1 MSILRRNT
9 DYALR
14 AMVNLAG
21 HYGGDVVATRQLST
35 EEDISYQYAAKI
47 MQLLHAAGLVKS
59 TMGPHGG
66 FSLARPP
73 EKVSLLDIIKAVQ
86 GSVSLNDCFLDV
98 DACPRRP
105 TCVISAKIA
114 GLQEY
119 IERSLA
125 GITLAEFATDSMP
138 EQVKPGKE
146 TK

>member
-21 HYGGDVVATRQLST
+21 HYGGDAVATRQLST
-35 EEDISYQYAAKI
+35 EEDISYQYTAKI
-47 MQLLHAAGLVKS
+47 MQLLHGAGLVKS

-66 FSLARPP
+66 FSLSRAP
-73 EKVSLLDIIKAVQ
+73 EEVSLLDIIKAVQ

-98 DACPRRP
+98 DACPRRA
-105 TCVISAKIA
+105 TCAISAKIA

-119 IERSLA
+119 IERFLA
-125 GITLAEFATDSMP
+125 GITLQDLANGSMH
-138 EQVKPGKE
+138 EGIKV
-146 TK
+146 

>member
-14 AMVNLAG
+14 AMVNLTG

-66 FSLARPP
+66 FSLARAP
-73 EKVSLLDIIKAVQ
+73 EEVSLLDIIKAVQ
-86 GSVSLNDCFLDV
+86 GGVSLNDCFLDA
-98 DACPRRP
+98 DACPRRARC
-105 TCVISAKIA
+105 TISAKIA

-119 IERSLA
+119 IEKFMA
-125 GITLAEFATDSMP
+125 DITLQEFTEGSMIDAI
-138 EQVKPGKE
+138 KK
-146 TK
+146 

>member
-21 HYGGDVVATRQLST
+21 HYGGDVVATRQLSA

-59 TMGPHGG
+59 TMGSHGG

-73 EKVSLLDIIKAVQ
+73 QEVSLLDIIKAVQ
-86 GSVSLNDCFLDV
+86 GAVSLNDCFLDA
-98 DACPRRP
+98 DACPRRS

-119 IERSLA
+119 IEKSLA
-125 GITLAEFATDSMP
+125 GITLAEFATDSMSEHVNAP
-138 EQVKPGKE
+138 KE
-146 TK
+146 K

>member
-21 HYGGDVVATRQLST
+21 HYGGGVVSTRQLST

-47 MQLLHAAGLVKS
+47 MQLLHAGGLVKS
-59 TMGPHGG
+59 TMGSHGG

-86 GSVSLNDCFLDV
+86 GAISLNDCFLEV
-98 DACPRRP
+98 DACPRRS
-105 TCVISAKIA
+105 TCAISAKIA

-119 IERSLA
+119 IEKSLA
-125 GITLAEFATDSMP
+125 GITLAEFATDSMT
-138 EQVKPGKE
+138 EQVKTGKE
-146 TK
+146 N

>member
-9 DYALR
+9 DYAFR

-35 EEDISYQYAAKI
+35 EEDISYQYTAKI
-47 MQLLHAAGLVKS
+47 MQLLHGAGLVKS

-73 EKVSLLDIIKAVQ
+73 EDVSLLDIIKAVQ
-86 GSVSLNDCFLDV
+86 GGVSLNNCFLEV
-98 DACPRRP
+98 DACPRRS

-119 IERSLA
+119 IEKSLA
-125 GITLAEFATDSMP
+125 GITLAEFATDSLP
-138 EQVKPGKE
+138 EPAKATKE
-146 TK
+146 T

>member
-14 AMVNLAG
+14 AMVNLAS

-47 MQLLHAAGLVKS
+47 MQLLHGAGLVKS

-66 FSLARPP
+66 FSLARAP
-73 EKVSLLDIIKAVQ
+73 EEVSLLDIIKAVQ
-86 GSVSLNDCFLDV
+86 GSVSLNDCFLEV
-98 DACPRRP
+98 DACPRRS
-105 TCVISAKIA
+105 TCAISAKIA

-119 IERSLA
+119 IERFLA
-125 GITLAEFATDSMP
+125 AITLEEFATDSMS
-138 EQVKPGKE
+138 EQVNAGKE
-146 TK
+146 K

>member
-9 DYALR
+9 DYAFR

-21 HYGGDVVATRQLST
+21 HYGGNVVATRQLST

-66 FSLARPP
+66 FSLAQSP
-73 EKVSLLDIIKAVQ
+73 EDVSLLDIIKAVQ
-86 GSVSLNDCFLDV
+86 GSVSLNNCFLEV
-98 DACPRRP
+98 DACSRRS

-119 IERSLA
+119 IERFLA

-138 EQVKPGKE
+138 EQVKLGKD
-146 TK
+146 K